1 YQLNQPEFVEQVQR
15 VLKETEIKAS
25 QLNLEI
31 TETVIMDNIESA
43 CFKLQC
49 LQKLGVK
56 ISIDDFGTGYSSLNY
71 LQQLPIDILKID
83 RIFMSRLES
92 DPTEFQ
98 IIEAIIKLG
107 NILGMETLAE
117 GI

>member
-1 YQLNQPEFVEQVQR
+1 
-15 VLKETEIKAS
+15 
-25 QLNLEI
+25 
-31 TETVIMDNIESA
+31 MDNIESA

-56 ISIDDFGTGYSSLNY
+56 VSIDDLGPGYSSLNY

-83 RIFMSRLES
+83 RSFVSRLES
-92 DPTEFQ
+92 HPTEFR

-117 GI
+117 GIETLEQSKLIKSLGVNYAQGYLFSKPLNVNSV